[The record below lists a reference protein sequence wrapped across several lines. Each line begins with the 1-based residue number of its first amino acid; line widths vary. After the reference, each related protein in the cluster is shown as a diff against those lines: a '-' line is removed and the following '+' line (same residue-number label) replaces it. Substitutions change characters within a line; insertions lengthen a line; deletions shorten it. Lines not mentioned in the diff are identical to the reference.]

1 MKLED
6 DLRQRLSLEAERL
19 EPEAPSPKRL
29 ARRGRRRSRLKRTGI
44 ALSIVALLGTA
55 GVVGRVVLMQDT
67 RTMVGAIDGPR
78 RAPGVEGPVSG
89 PGIRAPEPN
98 DRGKDFART
107 QLPLTQQNQAL
118 GAGGGG
124 AGSRPG
130 LELPQESIDIGVGP
144 KVIKTAS
151 LRLEVEDGAFQ
162 NAFDRAEDVAA
173 RYDGFITR
181 SRTSGRD
188 ARSGELA
195 LRVPAPDFE
204 AALGDLKRIGILRSE
219 QVTGEEVTSEFV
231 DLKARLRHRLAEE
244 RVVLRLLD
252 QADTISETLTV
263 RRVLDEV
270 QLTIERLKG
279 QLRLLRDQT
288 SLATVTVRIHE
299 QGAGPAEA
307 AAPSEIAGAWDRAL
321 EGAED
326 VVVAVIV
333 GLGYVLPILV
343 LLLLAW
349 LALRAIRARV
359 AT

>member
-6 DLRQRLSLEAERL
+6 DLRERLSLEAERL

-29 ARRGRRRSRLKRTGI
+29 ARRGRRRSRLKRTSI
-44 ALSIVALLGTA
+44 ALSVVGLLGTA
-55 GVVGRVVLMQDT
+55 GLIGRLVLYEEQQPT
-67 RTMVGAIDGPR
+67 TFAGTPR
-78 RAPGVEGPVSG
+78 ISEPDPRPAPGPHDKFT
-89 PGIRAPEPN
+89 PIFRDKPAL
-98 DRGKDFART
+98 
-107 QLPLTQQNQAL
+107 LPQGNAL
-118 GAGGGG
+118 GTEFQGRGPTRASQGQ
-124 AGSRPG
+124 SV
-130 LELPQESIDIGVGP
+130 DIGIGP

-151 LRLEVEDGAFQ
+151 LRLEVQDGAFHG
-162 NAFDRAEDVAA
+162 AFDRAEDVAA

-188 ARSGELA
+188 ARSGELT
-195 LRVPAPDFE
+195 LRVPARDFE
-204 AALGDLKRIGILRSE
+204 AALGDLKGIGALRSE
-219 QVTGEEVTSEFV
+219 QVTGEDVTSEFV

-288 SLATVTVRIHE
+288 GLATVTVRIHE
-299 QGAGPAEA
+299 QGAALA
-307 AAPSEIAGAWDRAL
+307 AAESEIAGAWGRAL

-326 VVVAVIV
+326 VLVAVIV
-333 GLGYVLPILV
+333 GMGYVLPILV